1 MYSAHGQHH
10 LIIIIII
17 IIYAKWQH
25 STFIYKIQLLY
36 HKSTRKTKNVHIYKK
51 ILDLQ
56 HDTMRKDKTRTR
68 TAVFTSDNE
77 QCRIST

>member
-1 MYSAHGQHH
+1 MANIILLLLLLLFTPNGSTVH
-10 LIIIIII
+10 LYTKYNYYIIK
-17 IIYAKWQH
+17 ALEKQRM
-25 STFIYKIQLLY
+25 STSI
-36 HKSTRKTKNVHIYKK
+36 KK